1 MITIYLI
8 EMTWNV
14 NGETCSYG
22 TDVYA
27 SDHVQAIIKFE
38 REIIDKFGFV
48 GNPDEIVITKQWQGD
63 EKSLNRKE
71 V

>member
-1 MITIYLI
+1 MIATYLI
-8 EMTWNV
+8 EMTWKV
-14 NGETCSYG
+14 NDATCTYG
-22 TDVYA
+22 TDVDA

-38 REIIDKFGFV
+38 REIINKFGFV
-48 GNPDEIVITKQWQGD
+48 GNPDEIIITKQWQGD